1 MLASKII
8 TPALVLLQ
16 DIDGTRWPAEEML
29 GWLNAGVREIAVM
42 RPDVMSRT
50 VRHALIEGTRQT
62 IPANAVK
69 LIEVIR
75 NASGRPVS
83 LIKDRRLL
91 DVSAPNW
98 HRMPAAAE
106 IRQFLFDLRDSD
118 VFYVYPPARAG
129 AEVDMVVAQLP
140 PPVTATNSEVGV
152 PDIYESALLDYVMY
166 RALTKD
172 SEYAA
177 NAALAAAHYQ
187 AFAVALAGDLQA
199 SIAARPRTTGTT
211 QPPTT

>member
-8 TPALVLLQ
+8 TPAWALLQ
-16 DIDGTRWPAEEML
+16 DIDSTRWPAEEMF

-42 RPDVMSRT
+42 RPDVMSQT

-62 IPANAVK
+62 IPADAVK

-98 HRMPAAAE
+98 HRMAAAAE

-129 AEVDMVVAQLP
+129 AEVDMVVALLP
-140 PPVTATNSEVGV
+140 PPVTALDSEVGV

-199 SIAARPRTTGTT
+199 SIAAGPRTIGTA